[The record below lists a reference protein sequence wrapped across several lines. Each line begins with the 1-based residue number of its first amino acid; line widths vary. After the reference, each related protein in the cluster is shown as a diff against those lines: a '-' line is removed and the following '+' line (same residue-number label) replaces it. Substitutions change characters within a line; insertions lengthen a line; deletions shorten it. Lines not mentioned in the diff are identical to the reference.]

1 MSLRRPHLPRP
12 SLRRAHRLV
21 AALAAVALLAVAC
34 GDGGTGTDPAA
45 EPSDDGQADTFELS
59 VAVASYDLAVGE
71 DRRLLTGLFTQ
82 DRQLLAFGEVTF
94 QLAFLGDQPGGQA
107 ELTQETT
114 ATYLP
119 VPGMEP
125 EGDSDQPILLEDPTG
140 NGVYAGLVDLDQP
153 GFWGVRVIAELA
165 DGRVVEGN
173 TAFSVGEETLNPDV
187 GDQAPRTVNLTLAD
201 VEAGRVAPVSVDSR
215 AQDPDAEL
223 TDPHL
228 HATTIAGSLD
238 AGRPVVVMVSTPVYC
253 VSRFC
258 GPLVEVVADV
268 AREFEDRADVVHLEV
283 WEDFE
288 DQRLNDAA
296 AEWILTEAGTFEPW
310 VWLVDGD
317 GTVLARWDNVVDV
330 EELRTL
336 LSELPEIEPLSA
348 VGTLG

>member
-1 MSLRRPHLPRP
+1 VSLH
-12 SLRRAHRLV
+12 RATSSRARRLV
-21 AALAAVALLAVAC
+21 AALGAVTLLAVAC
-34 GDGGTGTDPAA
+34 GDGGTGDDG
-45 EPSDDGQADTFELS
+45 PSAGPPDADGQAEDTFELS

-71 DRRLLTGLFTQ
+71 DRRLLTGLFTA

-94 QLAFLGDQPGGQA
+94 QLAFLGDEPGGQA

-140 NGVYAGLVDLDQP
+140 NGVYAGRVDLDQP

-173 TAFSVGEETLNPDV
+173 TAFAVGEEPLNPDV
-187 GDQAPRTVNLTLAD
+187 GDQAPRTVNLTLED
-201 VEAGRVAPVSVDSR
+201 VEAGRVAPVAVDSR

-228 HATTIAGSLD
+228 HATTVAGSLD

-258 GPLVEVVADV
+258 GPLVEVVADI
-268 AREFEDRADVVHLEV
+268 ATEFEDRADVVHLEV

-348 VGTLG
+348 LGALG